1 MITEFRNP
9 MPVISPLGGGFAIY
23 VRDGGTFENDVWA
36 VALEDGGAIR
46 HFRTD
51 QLRIYKNATF
61 DIEEARP

>member
-1 MITEFRNP
+1 MITEFKNP
-9 MPVISPLGGGFAIY
+9 IPVITPLGGGFAIY

-36 VALEDGGAIR
+36 VALENGGAIR